1 MEEESP
7 LEGTFLK
14 KEFLEVSFHDEY
26 KNQQKKHKSL
36 DPMTLNQKLMQ
47 LIPILS
53 YNRLGDNGQFFID
66 DRNESESPK
75 NLTRRT
81 LLKLKESKNKS
92 KNKEKIIELRKSFDL
107 NLKNNKT
114 IIFPFINN
122 NNTKKNNKKRNSVEL
137 IKSIKTN
144 IIRKN
149 RKLNTFSSSTS
160 PNKKYFFS
168 GMNKQNKEKTKIMRR
183 FSLIENNTSLE
194 IAFKRYRLKK

>member
-7 LEGTFLK
+7 FEGTFLK
-14 KEFLEVSFHDEY
+14 KEFLEVSFHDEF

-47 LIPILS
+47 LIPIIP
-53 YNRLGDNGQFFID
+53 YDRLGENGQYFID
-66 DRNESESPK
+66 DTNESESPK
-75 NLTRRT
+75 NVTRRT
-81 LLKLKESKNKS
+81 LLKLKQKKNKF
-92 KNKEKIIELRKSFDL
+92 KNNEKMIELRKSFDF
-107 NLKNNKT
+107 NVNNNKT
-114 IIFPFINN
+114 IIFPFIN
-122 NNTKKNNKKRNSVEL
+122 TIQKNKKKRNSVEL
-137 IKSIKTN
+137 IQSTKMN
-144 IIRKN
+144 ITRNN
-149 RKLNTFSSSTS
+149 RKLNTFSSSIS

>member
-1 MEEESP
+1 MDA
-7 LEGTFLK
+7 TIK
-14 KEFLEVSFHDEY
+14 REFLEVSFEEEF
-26 KNQQKKHKSL
+26 KSQQKKHKSL

-53 YNRLGDNGQFFID
+53 YDRLGDNGQFFID
-66 DRNESESPK
+66 DSNESESPK

-114 IIFPFINN
+114 ILFPFIN

-144 IIRKN
+144 IIRN
-149 RKLNTFSSSTS
+149 TRKLNTFSSSTS
-160 PNKKYFFS
+160 PNKKFF
-168 GMNKQNKEKTKIMRR
+168 
-183 FSLIENNTSLE
+183 F
-194 IAFKRYRLKK
+194 